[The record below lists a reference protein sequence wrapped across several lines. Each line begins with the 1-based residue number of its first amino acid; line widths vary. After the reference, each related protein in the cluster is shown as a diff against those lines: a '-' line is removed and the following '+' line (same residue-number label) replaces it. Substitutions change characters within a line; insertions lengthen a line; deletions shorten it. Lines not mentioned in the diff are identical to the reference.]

1 MTARHGSPWQ
11 YGITRTDL
19 PEPTEKPKTVVFCDI
34 GHSDFSVRRQ
44 PVWPH

>member
-1 MTARHGSPWQ
+1 MLRLTLQ

-34 GHSDFSVRRQ
+34 GHSDLCVLRRRALS
-44 PVWPH
+44 